1 MILSYFLYI
10 IEMIRVSSYQHEYFL
25 FLKKK
30 KKKIRNKKSFIN
42 IIYIINIFISI

>member
-1 MILSYFLYI
+1 MIVSYFLYI

-30 KKKIRNKKSFIN
+30 KKKKKKKKLEIKKVLL
-42 IIYIINIFISI
+42 I